1 MKLDFSYSFQ
11 LKVKLFFTIVV
22 LVILDQTTKLF
33 VSNNFEINQTQ
44 QIFSI
49 LSFTFVKNYGIAFSL
64 FNELE
69 GVGQLI
75 LNIVIFFILAFIAKE
90 LFTNLVSSNLY
101 LIGLSLIL
109 GGGSANF
116 IDRYDNSAVTDFIIL
131 HYKDIYFPA
140 VFNIADLS
148 ISIGAVLIIIY
159 YLSNKTNEVH

>member
-1 MKLDFSYSFQ
+1 MQDVRLKGVISFCIILTIIVIDYFSKQYALIFDQNYVVNSFI
-11 LKVKLFFTIVV
+11 TIY
-22 LVILDQTTKLF
+22 KM
-33 VSNNFEINQTQ
+33 N
-44 QIFSI
+44 
-49 LSFTFVKNYGIAFSL
+49 NYGIAFSL

-69 GVGQLI
+69 SVGQLI
-75 LNIVIFFILAFIAKE
+75 LNIVIFFILVFIAKE

-109 GGGSANF
+109 GGGTANF

-159 YLSNKTNEVH
+159 YMSDKVNEVS

>member
-1 MKLDFSYSFQ
+1 MQDVRLKGVISFCIILTIIVIDYFSKQYALLFDQNYVLNSFI
-11 LKVKLFFTIVV
+11 TIY
-22 LVILDQTTKLF
+22 KM
-33 VSNNFEINQTQ
+33 N
-44 QIFSI
+44 
-49 LSFTFVKNYGIAFSL
+49 NYGIAFSL

-159 YLSNKTNEVH
+159 YMSDKVNEVS

>member
-1 MKLDFSYSFQ
+1 MQDVRLKGVISFCIILTIIVIDYFSKQYALLFDQNYVLNSFI
-11 LKVKLFFTIVV
+11 TIY
-22 LVILDQTTKLF
+22 KM
-33 VSNNFEINQTQ
+33 N
-44 QIFSI
+44 
-49 LSFTFVKNYGIAFSL
+49 NYGIAFSL

-109 GGGSANF
+109 GGGTANF

-159 YLSNKTNEVH
+159 YMSDKVNEVS

>member
-1 MKLDFSYSFQ
+1 MQDIRLKGAISFCIILTIIVIDYFSKQYALLFDQNYVLNSFI
-11 LKVKLFFTIVV
+11 TIY
-22 LVILDQTTKLF
+22 KM
-33 VSNNFEINQTQ
+33 N
-44 QIFSI
+44 
-49 LSFTFVKNYGIAFSL
+49 NYGIAFSL

-159 YLSNKTNEVH
+159 YMRDKANEVH

>member
-1 MKLDFSYSFQ
+1 MQDIRLKGVISFCIILTIIVIDYFSKQYALLFDQNYVLNSFI
-11 LKVKLFFTIVV
+11 TIY
-22 LVILDQTTKLF
+22 KM
-33 VSNNFEINQTQ
+33 N
-44 QIFSI
+44 
-49 LSFTFVKNYGIAFSL
+49 NYGIAFSL

-75 LNIVIFFILAFIAKE
+75 LNIVIFFILAFIARE
-90 LFTNLVSSNLY
+90 LFTNLASSNLY

-159 YLSNKTNEVH
+159 YMSDKANEVH

>member
-1 MKLDFSYSFQ
+1 MQDIRLKGAISFCIILTIIVIDYFSKQYALLFDQNYVLNSFI
-11 LKVKLFFTIVV
+11 TIY
-22 LVILDQTTKLF
+22 KM
-33 VSNNFEINQTQ
+33 N
-44 QIFSI
+44 
-49 LSFTFVKNYGIAFSL
+49 NYGIAFSL
-64 FNELE
+64 FNELD

-159 YLSNKTNEVH
+159 YMSDKANEVH

>member
-1 MKLDFSYSFQ
+1 MQDIRLKGAISFCIILTIIVIDYFSKQYALLFDQNYVLNSFI
-11 LKVKLFFTIVV
+11 TIY
-22 LVILDQTTKLF
+22 KM
-33 VSNNFEINQTQ
+33 N
-44 QIFSI
+44 
-49 LSFTFVKNYGIAFSL
+49 NYGIAFSL

-69 GVGQLI
+69 SAGQLI
-75 LNIVIFFILAFIAKE
+75 LNIVIFFILAFIARE
-90 LFTNLVSSNLY
+90 LFTNLASSNLY

>member
-1 MKLDFSYSFQ
+1 MQDIRLKGAISFCIILTIIVIDYFSKQYALLFDQNYVLNSFI
-11 LKVKLFFTIVV
+11 TIY
-22 LVILDQTTKLF
+22 KM
-33 VSNNFEINQTQ
+33 N
-44 QIFSI
+44 
-49 LSFTFVKNYGIAFSL
+49 NYGIAFSL
-64 FNELE
+64 FNELD

-116 IDRYDNSAVTDFIIL
+116 IDRYDNSAVTDFIVL

-159 YLSNKTNEVH
+159 YMSNKANEIH

>member
-1 MKLDFSYSFQ
+1 MQDIRLKGAISFCIILTIIVIDYFSKQYALLFDQNYVLNSFI
-11 LKVKLFFTIVV
+11 TIY
-22 LVILDQTTKLF
+22 KM
-33 VSNNFEINQTQ
+33 N
-44 QIFSI
+44 
-49 LSFTFVKNYGIAFSL
+49 NYGIAFSL

>member
-1 MKLDFSYSFQ
+1 MQDIRLKGAISFCIILTIIVIDYFSKQYALLFDQNYVLNSFI
-11 LKVKLFFTIVV
+11 TIY
-22 LVILDQTTKLF
+22 KM
-33 VSNNFEINQTQ
+33 N
-44 QIFSI
+44 
-49 LSFTFVKNYGIAFSL
+49 NYGIAFSL

-75 LNIVIFFILAFIAKE
+75 LNLVIFFILAFIAKE

-159 YLSNKTNEVH
+159 YMSDKANEVH

>member
-1 MKLDFSYSFQ
+1 MQDIRLKGAISFCIILTIIVIDYFSKQYALLFDQNYVLNSFI
-11 LKVKLFFTIVV
+11 TIY
-22 LVILDQTTKLF
+22 KM
-33 VSNNFEINQTQ
+33 N
-44 QIFSI
+44 
-49 LSFTFVKNYGIAFSL
+49 NYGIAFSL

-69 GVGQLI
+69 GVDQLI

-148 ISIGAVLIIIY
+148 ISIGAILIIIY
-159 YLSNKTNEVH
+159 YMSNKTNEVH

>member
-1 MKLDFSYSFQ
+1 MQDIRLKGAISFCIILTIIVIDYFSKQYALIFDQNYVLNSFI
-11 LKVKLFFTIVV
+11 TIY
-22 LVILDQTTKLF
+22 KM
-33 VSNNFEINQTQ
+33 N
-44 QIFSI
+44 
-49 LSFTFVKNYGIAFSL
+49 NYGIAFSL

-69 GVGQLI
+69 SVGQLI
-75 LNIVIFFILAFIAKE
+75 LNIVIFLILVFIARE
-90 LFTNLVSSNLY
+90 LFTNLASSNLY

>member
-1 MKLDFSYSFQ
+1 MQDIRLKGAISFCIILTVIVIDYFSKQYALLFDQNYVLNSFI
-11 LKVKLFFTIVV
+11 TIY
-22 LVILDQTTKLF
+22 KM
-33 VSNNFEINQTQ
+33 N
-44 QIFSI
+44 
-49 LSFTFVKNYGIAFSL
+49 NYGIAFSL

-109 GGGSANF
+109 GGGTANF

-159 YLSNKTNEVH
+159 YMSDKVNEVS

>member
-1 MKLDFSYSFQ
+1 MQDIRLKGAISFCIILTIIVIDYFSKQYALLFDQNYVLNSFI
-11 LKVKLFFTIVV
+11 TIY
-22 LVILDQTTKLF
+22 KM
-33 VSNNFEINQTQ
+33 N
-44 QIFSI
+44 
-49 LSFTFVKNYGIAFSL
+49 NYGIAFSL

-75 LNIVIFFILAFIAKE
+75 LNVVIFFILAFIAKE

-159 YLSNKTNEVH
+159 YMSNKTNEVH

>member
-1 MKLDFSYSFQ
+1 MQDIRLKGAISFCIILTIIVIDYFSKQYALLFDQNYVLNSFI
-11 LKVKLFFTIVV
+11 TIY
-22 LVILDQTTKLF
+22 KM
-33 VSNNFEINQTQ
+33 N
-44 QIFSI
+44 
-49 LSFTFVKNYGIAFSL
+49 NYGIAFSL

-159 YLSNKTNEVH
+159 YMSDKANEIH

>member
-1 MKLDFSYSFQ
+1 MQDIRLKGAISFCIILTIIVIDYFSKQYALLFDQNYVLNSFI
-11 LKVKLFFTIVV
+11 TIY
-22 LVILDQTTKLF
+22 KM
-33 VSNNFEINQTQ
+33 N
-44 QIFSI
+44 
-49 LSFTFVKNYGIAFSL
+49 NYGIAFSL

-159 YLSNKTNEVH
+159 YMSNKANEVH

>member
-1 MKLDFSYSFQ
+1 MQDIRLKGAISFCIILTIIVIDYFSKQYALLFDQNYVLNSFI
-11 LKVKLFFTIVV
+11 TIY
-22 LVILDQTTKLF
+22 KM
-33 VSNNFEINQTQ
+33 N
-44 QIFSI
+44 
-49 LSFTFVKNYGIAFSL
+49 NYGIAFSL

-69 GVGQLI
+69 SVGQLI
-75 LNIVIFFILAFIAKE
+75 LNIVIFFILVFIARE
-90 LFTNLVSSNLY
+90 LFTNLASSNLY

-159 YLSNKTNEVH
+159 YMSDKVNEVH

>member
-1 MKLDFSYSFQ
+1 MQDIRLKGAISFCIILTIIVIDYFSKQYALLFDQNYVLNSFI
-11 LKVKLFFTIVV
+11 TIY
-22 LVILDQTTKLF
+22 KM
-33 VSNNFEINQTQ
+33 N
-44 QIFSI
+44 
-49 LSFTFVKNYGIAFSL
+49 NYGIAFSL
-64 FNELE
+64 FNELD

-75 LNIVIFFILAFIAKE
+75 LNIVIFFILVFIARE
-90 LFTNLVSSNLY
+90 LFTNLASSNLY

-159 YLSNKTNEVH
+159 YMSNKTNEVH

>member
-1 MKLDFSYSFQ
+1 MQDVRLKGVISFCIILTIIVIDYFSKQYALIFDQNYVLNSFI
-11 LKVKLFFTIVV
+11 TIY
-22 LVILDQTTKLF
+22 KM
-33 VSNNFEINQTQ
+33 N
-44 QIFSI
+44 
-49 LSFTFVKNYGIAFSL
+49 NYGIAFSL

-159 YLSNKTNEVH
+159 YMRDKANEVH

>member
-1 MKLDFSYSFQ
+1 MQDVRLKGVISFCIILTIIVIDYFSKQYALIFDQNYVLNSFI
-11 LKVKLFFTIVV
+11 TIY
-22 LVILDQTTKLF
+22 KM
-33 VSNNFEINQTQ
+33 N
-44 QIFSI
+44 
-49 LSFTFVKNYGIAFSL
+49 NYGIAFSL

-69 GVGQLI
+69 GLGQLI

-159 YLSNKTNEVH
+159 YMSNKANEVH

>member
-1 MKLDFSYSFQ
+1 MQDIRLKRAISFCIILIIIVIDYFSKQYALLFDQNYVLNSFI
-11 LKVKLFFTIVV
+11 TIY
-22 LVILDQTTKLF
+22 KM
-33 VSNNFEINQTQ
+33 N
-44 QIFSI
+44 
-49 LSFTFVKNYGIAFSL
+49 NYGIAFSL

-75 LNIVIFFILAFIAKE
+75 LNIVIFFILVFIAKE

-159 YLSNKTNEVH
+159 YVSDKANEVH

>member
-1 MKLDFSYSFQ
+1 MQDIRLKGVISFCIILTIIVIDYFSKQYALLFDQNYVLNSFI
-11 LKVKLFFTIVV
+11 TIY
-22 LVILDQTTKLF
+22 KM
-33 VSNNFEINQTQ
+33 N
-44 QIFSI
+44 
-49 LSFTFVKNYGIAFSL
+49 NYGIAFSL

-159 YLSNKTNEVH
+159 YMSDKANEVH

>member
-1 MKLDFSYSFQ
+1 MQDVRLKGVISFCIILTIIVIDYFSKQYALLFDQNYVLNSFI
-11 LKVKLFFTIVV
+11 TIY
-22 LVILDQTTKLF
+22 KM
-33 VSNNFEINQTQ
+33 N
-44 QIFSI
+44 
-49 LSFTFVKNYGIAFSL
+49 NYGIAFSL
-64 FNELE
+64 FNNLE
-69 GVGQLI
+69 NVGQLI
-75 LNIVIFFILAFIAKE
+75 LNIIIFFILALIARE
-90 LFTNLVSSNLY
+90 LFTNLASSNLY

-159 YLSNKTNEVH
+159 YMSNKTNEVH

>member
-1 MKLDFSYSFQ
+1 MQDIRLKGAISFCIILTIIVIDYFSKQYALLFDQNYVLNSFI
-11 LKVKLFFTIVV
+11 TIY
-22 LVILDQTTKLF
+22 KM
-33 VSNNFEINQTQ
+33 N
-44 QIFSI
+44 
-49 LSFTFVKNYGIAFSL
+49 NYGIAFSL

-69 GVGQLI
+69 SVGQLI
-75 LNIVIFFILAFIAKE
+75 LNLVIFFILAFIAKE

-159 YLSNKTNEVH
+159 YMSNKANEVH

>member
-1 MKLDFSYSFQ
+1 MQDIRLKGAISFCIILTIIVIDYFSKQYALLFDQNYVLNSFI
-11 LKVKLFFTIVV
+11 TIY
-22 LVILDQTTKLF
+22 KM
-33 VSNNFEINQTQ
+33 N
-44 QIFSI
+44 
-49 LSFTFVKNYGIAFSL
+49 NYGIAFSL

-69 GVGQLI
+69 SVGQLI

-109 GGGSANF
+109 GGGTANF

-159 YLSNKTNEVH
+159 YMSDKVNEVS

>member
-1 MKLDFSYSFQ
+1 MQDIRLKGVISFCIILIIIVIDFFSKQYALLFDQNYVLNSFI
-11 LKVKLFFTIVV
+11 TIY
-22 LVILDQTTKLF
+22 KM
-33 VSNNFEINQTQ
+33 N
-44 QIFSI
+44 
-49 LSFTFVKNYGIAFSL
+49 NYGIAFSL
-64 FNELE
+64 FNNLE
-69 GVGQLI
+69 NVGQLI
-75 LNIVIFFILAFIAKE
+75 LNIIIFFILALIAKE
-90 LFTNLVSSNLY
+90 LFTNLASSNLY

-159 YLSNKTNEVH
+159 YMSNKTNEVH